1 MPAKAPRPGSRAEAE
16 AARQFIRIRVKEREM
31 DLMMSLTI
39 QERFVVRAATAG
51 LPFEAFLPQQSGREF
66 GEDSLFVLWWVARR
80 QNGEPNLPFKQAE
93 EEWPTDMGEGDLDV
107 TVIDLDDESEADD
120 SPEGSG
126 PDSAP

>member
-1 MPAKAPRPGSRAEAE
+1 MATAPRPGSRAQAE
-16 AARQFIRIRVKEREM
+16 AARQFIRLRVKEREM

-80 QNGEPNLPFKQAE
+80 QNGEPNLSFKQAE
-93 EEWPTDMGEGDLDV
+93 QEWPSDLTESDLDV
-107 TVIDLDDESEADD
+107 TLVDLDAEPEAED
-120 SPEGSG
+120 SPEG
-126 PDSAP
+126 